1 MTTLAAPRRTLPL
14 AGVVGVGLAA
24 AVVIALVHITQGTAD
39 VGVRDI
45 VALLFGGRG

>member
-24 AVVIALVHITQGTAD
+24 AVVIALVHVTQGTAD
-39 VGVRDI
+39 VGAGAAAERRDG
-45 VALLFGGRG
+45 A